1 MRRGEREWRGEEEE
15 EQDEEKRRGRTGQ
28 ELRKRTCPSK
38 CEREKS
44 MN

>member
-1 MRRGEREWRGEEEE
+1 MRRGERESGDEE
-15 EQDEEKRRGRTGQ
+15 DEEKRRGRTGQ